1 MSLSRFVAHYSYKSI
16 RLASL
21 LALLFTVQPHVARAA
36 QDYSVEKITVDSSGE
51 DTTDARNKALAQGEQ
66 EAFRQLVGRLAP
78 ERSSEII
85 AKTSAASI
93 NESIL
98 GFEVDEERMSATHYH
113 AVLRY
118 HFSPQ
123 LISAMLP
130 QQASPATPDAAKAG
144 QINSY
149 TPRKAV
155 LVLPVMNEGRGVIKL
170 WQDDN
175 KWRNTW
181 YEAALES
188 GGGLV
193 VVPQGNT
200 NDRVDVDDTNVA
212 ESTNESLMRFYE
224 RYGVVEIN
232 VLTAFYNLKADPKP
246 ALEINIR
253 RISPSVSESSTA
265 SYTIRTTENLEA
277 LMARASNDIAK
288 NIYKQQT
295 IDKSKIEFQRQKEI
309 SARVNVDSIEDW
321 IDLRKHL
328 LNHGNIVGIKLTSIT
343 NSQIHMVIS
352 YKGTP
357 EMLGKTLVASGLRVM
372 QDGDSLVLALK

>member
-1 MSLSRFVAHYSYKSI
+1 MSLSRFVAHYSYKSV

-21 LALLFTVQPHVARAA
+21 LALLFSAA
-36 QDYSVEKITVDSSGE
+36 PMAAGAAEDYSVEKITVDSSGE

-66 EAFRQLVGRLAP
+66 EAFRQLITRLAP
-78 ERSSEII
+78 EKSAEILT
-85 AKTSAASI
+85 KI
-93 NESIL
+93 NPANMNEAIL
-98 GFEVDEERMSATHYH
+98 GFEVDEERMSSTHYH

-123 LISAMLP
+123 LITAMLP
-130 QQASPATPDAAKAG
+130 QAAPPTSAEAKQAQAG
-144 QINSY
+144 AY
-149 TPRKAV
+149 APRKAV

-170 WQDDN
+170 WQEDN
-175 KWRNTW
+175 KWRNIW

-212 ESTNESLMRFYE
+212 ESTNESLQRFYE

-232 VLTAFYNLKADPKP
+232 ILTAFYNLKADPKP
-246 ALEINIR
+246 ALEISIR
-253 RISPSVSESSTA
+253 RISPTVNENSTA

-309 SARVNVDSIEDW
+309 AARVQVDSIEDW
-321 IDLRKHL
+321 INLRKHL

-343 NSQIHMVIS
+343 NSQIYMVIS